1 MIEKVKQLLASQL
14 NISPD
19 KITPESKIVED
30 LAAES
35 ADMIEM
41 VMTMEEEFGISIPD
55 EDAMNL
61 TTVSDIVNYIEKK

>member
-1 MIEKVKQLLASQL
+1 MIEKVKQLLAPQL

-30 LAAES
+30 LGADS
-35 ADMIEM
+35 LDMIEM
-41 VMTMEEEFGISIPD
+41 LMTMEEEFGISIPD

-61 TTVSDIVNYIEKK
+61 TTVSEIVNYIEKK